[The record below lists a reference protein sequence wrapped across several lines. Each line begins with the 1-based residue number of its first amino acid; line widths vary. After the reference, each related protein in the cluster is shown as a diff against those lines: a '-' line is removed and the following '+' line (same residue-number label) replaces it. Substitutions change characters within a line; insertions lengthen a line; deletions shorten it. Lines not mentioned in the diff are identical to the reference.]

1 MAVGIPLGLTLLAL
15 VAYILRRHRKRS
27 ATSSPIASPD
37 VSSPPN
43 DMAHS
48 NSRVFDNV
56 ELEACPQSPFG
67 LDSYSNPNELDGTPT
82 TAPHPGN
89 RISTP
94 TTSYHPGNRISTPT
108 TSYHPATHLS
118 TISELEGSPGRLLK
132 SNNRVSVMTMTEV
145 NRFSAVS
152 ALDPDPLP
160 RYLRRMYRPSGLLP
174 VSGSSVHGEQ
184 VQDEN

>member
-1 MAVGIPLGLTLLAL
+1 
-15 VAYILRRHRKRS
+15 
-27 ATSSPIASPD
+27 
-37 VSSPPN
+37 
-43 DMAHS
+43 MAHS

-94 TTSYHPGNRISTPT
+94 TTSHHPV
-108 TSYHPATHLS
+108 THLS
-118 TISELEGSPGRLLK
+118 TISELEGSPGRFLE

-152 ALDPDPLP
+152 ALGPDPLP

>member
-1 MAVGIPLGLTLLAL
+1 
-15 VAYILRRHRKRS
+15 
-27 ATSSPIASPD
+27 
-37 VSSPPN
+37 
-43 DMAHS
+43 MAHS

-56 ELEACPQSPFG
+56 DLEACPQSPFG

-94 TTSYHPGNRISTPT
+94 TTSHHPV
-108 TSYHPATHLS
+108 THLS
-118 TISELEGSPGRLLK
+118 TISELEGSPGRFLE

-152 ALDPDPLP
+152 AL
-160 RYLRRMYRPSGLLP
+160 GLLP

-184 VQDEN
+184 AQDKN